1 MAVCEGKGLSDT
13 VIFTGGVPNRKVRDY
28 LGACDAFLF
37 SSKSETQG
45 IVLAEAMAAGLP
57 VTAVSA
63 CGVNDIVEDGKNGYL
78 AKEDPQAYAKKVLT
92 MLEREEDY
100 KRLKRGAKMTAQNY
114 RMEDIAAQAEQY
126 YQQALWQYDG
136 QNFKEKKMA
145 YGYEA
150 VEKKHVKSSVLRLF
164 KMS

>member
-1 MAVCEGKGLSDT
+1 M
-13 VIFTGGVPNRKVRDY
+13 RDY

-78 AKEDPQAYAKKVLT
+78 AKELS
-92 MLEREEDY
+92 L
-100 KRLKRGAKMTAQNY
+100 
-114 RMEDIAAQAEQY
+114 IHI
-126 YQQALWQYDG
+126 
-136 QNFKEKKMA
+136 
-145 YGYEA
+145 YGF
-150 VEKKHVKSSVLRLF
+150 SLSVLPVQYNAD
-164 KMS
+164 

>member
-1 MAVCEGKGLSDT
+1 
-13 VIFTGGVPNRKVRDY
+13 
-28 LGACDAFLF
+28 
-37 SSKSETQG
+37 
-45 IVLAEAMAAGLP
+45 
-57 VTAVSA
+57 
-63 CGVNDIVEDGKNGYL
+63 
-78 AKEDPQAYAKKVLT
+78 

-150 VEKKHVKSSVLRLF
+150 VEKKHGKSSVLRLF

>member
-1 MAVCEGKGLSDT
+1 
-13 VIFTGGVPNRKVRDY
+13 
-28 LGACDAFLF
+28 
-37 SSKSETQG
+37 
-45 IVLAEAMAAGLP
+45 
-57 VTAVSA
+57 
-63 CGVNDIVEDGKNGYL
+63 
-78 AKEDPQAYAKKVLT
+78 

-100 KRLKRGAKMTAQNY
+100 QRLKRGAKMTAQNY
-114 RMEDIAAQAEQY
+114 RMEDIAAQVEQY

-136 QNFKEKKMA
+136 QNFKERKTA